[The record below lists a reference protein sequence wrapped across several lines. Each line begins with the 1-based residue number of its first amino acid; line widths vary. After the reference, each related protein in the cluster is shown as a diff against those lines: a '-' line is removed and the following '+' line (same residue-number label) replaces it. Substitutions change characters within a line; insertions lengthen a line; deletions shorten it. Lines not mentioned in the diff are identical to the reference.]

1 MVGKVILFSLSGAY
15 TVEDLS
21 EFHWS
26 HIGTAFMLFY
36 HFILLSPLSIVS
48 GVKLK
53 ITLYIRFEQK
63 CFTSMLKG
71 RVYRKTPVNKF

>member
-1 MVGKVILFSLSGAY
+1 
-15 TVEDLS
+15 
-21 EFHWS
+21 
-26 HIGTAFMLFY
+26 MLFY